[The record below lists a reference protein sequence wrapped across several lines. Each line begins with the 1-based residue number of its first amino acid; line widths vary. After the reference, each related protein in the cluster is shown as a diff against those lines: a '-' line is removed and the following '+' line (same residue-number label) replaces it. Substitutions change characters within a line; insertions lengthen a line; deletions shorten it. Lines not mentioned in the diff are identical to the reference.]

1 MSLATLS
8 LASVLDA
15 ICPGGPLAPAAT
27 VEWGALVV
35 RLDALYPGAPLAPA
49 STVGWGAL
57 VVWGVLLLLVAT
69 LTVLAWCGCRGTLVP
84 HQAILAKEAGKSSGG
99 AEGEAGSG

>member
-35 RLDALYPGAPLAPA
+35 
-49 STVGWGAL
+49 WGI
-57 VVWGVLLLLVAT
+57 LLLLVAT

-84 HQAILAKEAGKSSGG
+84 HQAILDKEAGKSSGE
-99 AEGEAGSG
+99 AEGEAGSD